1 MQGLGVAI
9 VPASPMPCG
18 RWLDATRAGSLQ
30 RVANRPILCHVLDS
44 LLDAGAMETA
54 VLAPAELAADIEACV
69 RREGPP
75 GAGVRVLS
83 CDAKRDPEGALRTIA
98 DFAGGQP
105 TILHRADGLLDSPLG
120 GILDPLLGGDGPDV
134 LLLVAQD
141 VREEQRLQPAVRR
154 ALRLAEIGSSAAA
167 LGLAGVCALAPGVL
181 QELAAA
187 PGVLQGLE
195 PANLPEV
202 LAARA
207 SGRVEVRMVHEW
219 RAFTGDPIDLLDVNR
234 IALDRIGIDL
244 PPDSRRGNRIEGRV
258 QIDASATVGSSVIYG
273 PAIIGAGAVVRDSYV
288 GPHTSIGEG
297 VRLEGAEIEQSIVFA
312 GACVLHV
319 GRRLVASVVGRDAK
333 VFRDFSVPRAMRLQ
347 VGDGDRVALC

>member
-1 MQGLGVAI
+1 MQGVGVAI
-9 VPASPMPCG
+9 VPSSPMPCG

-30 RVANRPILCHVLDS
+30 RVANRPILCHVLDA
-44 LLDAGAMETA
+44 LLDAGAVETA
-54 VLAPAELAADIEACV
+54 VLTPSEMAAEVEACV

-75 GAGVRVLS
+75 DAGVRVLD
-83 CDAKRDPEGALRTIA
+83 CDAKTDPGGALRAIA
-98 DFAGGQP
+98 DFAGGKP
-105 TILHRADGLLDSPLG
+105 MIVHRADGLLDAPLG

-141 VREEQRLQPAVRR
+141 VSDQQRLQPAVRR

-167 LGLAGVCALAPGVL
+167 LGLAGVCALAPGAL
-181 QELAAA
+181 QEIAGMPAA
-187 PGVLQGLE
+187 LQGLE
-195 PANLPEV
+195 PADLPEA
-202 LAARA
+202 LAAHA
-207 SGRVEVRMVHEW
+207 SGRLEVRMVHEW
-219 RAFTGDPIDLLDVNR
+219 RAFTGDPADLLDVNR
-234 IALDRIGIDL
+234 IALDRIGTDIR
-244 PPDSRRGNRIEGRV
+244 PDRRRGNRIEGRV

-273 PAIIGAGAVVRDSYV
+273 PAVIGAGAVVRDSYV